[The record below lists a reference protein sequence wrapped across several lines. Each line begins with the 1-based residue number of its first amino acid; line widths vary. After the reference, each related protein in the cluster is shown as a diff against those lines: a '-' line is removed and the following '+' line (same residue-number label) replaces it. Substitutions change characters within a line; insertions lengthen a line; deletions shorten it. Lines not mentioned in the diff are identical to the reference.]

1 MSSSASSSASSS
13 SAASSDASSS
23 AAAAASSTTAL
34 ALVPVPNADRTQLT
48 NYGTEAIR
56 SGEVEV
62 EVQWRHSSGAEI
74 KFQ

>member
-1 MSSSASSSASSS
+1 MSSS
-13 SAASSDASSS
+13 SAGGGSSSSSFAGGGSSS
-23 AAAAASSTTAL
+23 AAVSST
-34 ALVPVPNADRTQLT
+34 ALVAVPNADRTQLS
-48 NYGTEAIR
+48 NYGTDVIR